1 MIVQRITAKII
12 FLTGLL
18 VQGVDLVRA
27 DQLTAMMLPPATSR
41 SLSKSSLNQLNLST
55 KVDTTSLSNNIVTKT
70 LDKTNSI
77 ASLKAPE
84 SLSIPNDV
92 KQIQIQSLKALTI
105 NDVEEIVKANSPQ
118 LKAMKIKVKQSKLLL
133 IAAISRW
140 YPTIN
145 LTANGLP
152 QYFTIE
158 SDRNSDF
165 GSDTSGKK
173 WQTSISLEVKWNLID
188 PGRVPEISAAKAKYE
203 QAKESY
209 LISLREIR
217 LQAISQYFILQR
229 ADEGVRIGKESIR
242 ASLISLRDAKARFEA
257 GVATRLEV
265 LEAETQLAR
274 DKQLLTSRLGDQN
287 ISRRTLS
294 RLLNLP
300 QDITPI
306 ASSSAKV
313 IGLWKAS
320 LQESILAAYNFR
332 EELERLR
339 LDISINNSNA
349 NSALASSQPTV
360 SLVNTLNL
368 SKYQGQTGINSA
380 SSIDMED
387 YGSSQ
392 SNTVGINATWNIF
405 DGGKAKAL
413 YRYNKQLA
421 KESEQNFAIERN
433 RIRNEFNE

>member
-349 NSALASSQPTV
+349 NSALASSQP
-360 SLVNTLNL
+360 
-368 SKYQGQTGINSA
+368 
-380 SSIDMED
+380 
-387 YGSSQ
+387 
-392 SNTVGINATWNIF
+392 
-405 DGGKAKAL
+405 
-413 YRYNKQLA
+413 
-421 KESEQNFAIERN
+421 
-433 RIRNEFNE
+433 